1 MFTNVKFV
9 DSIVINWKIKHIS
22 VQRNF
27 FWFNVAKFITYASI
41 RKLRVKVNIFIT
53 SFKFIHFFS
62 TYQWITIITRMK
74 THEKIYLCF
83 TKINVNFFSSAPK
96 FSLVPKLSP
105 SPRIKRIIFKIASIR
120 WWTIISPKYYNNSSK
135 TSLKLHQ
142 PFPSNAIP

>member
-1 MFTNVKFV
+1 MFTNVTFV
-9 DSIVINWKIKHIS
+9 DSIIINWIIKQIS

-27 FWFNVAKFITYASI
+27 FWFNVVKFITFVSI

-62 TYQWITIITRMK
+62 TYQWITIIARMQ
-74 THEKIYLCF
+74 THDKIYLCF

-105 SPRIKRIIFKIASIR
+105 LTRIKRIIFKIVSIR

-135 TSLKLHQ
+135 ASLKLHQ